1 MNVSFEL
8 GEEQDYRVTRVPI
21 SRSGVLAA
29 LQAAASGGYRLI
41 GRVSQLDGKPVTL
54 AVANKRALLGVELDG
69 FPLATHAA
77 LKEGVLLPVFKANKD
92 SVPAT
97 LQWSVPETMQ
107 LTFACLGERLASSR
121 WNGLDCFLFARHR
134 AGEPGG
140 YFRFV
145 LPNIFEDGR
154 LCMGNGYKNE
164 QAQLLDLLPAAL
176 AHFRASTWNTDL
188 LPASLTD
195 THKLFRFDPT
205 SFQSLPCAGDWWAAC
220 KRVSR
225 TEYDVLTEGSPA
237 APITAE
243 DDEEEEE

>member
-29 LQAAASGGYRLI
+29 LQSAASSGYKLI
-41 GRVSQLDGKPVTL
+41 GRVSHLDGKPVTL
-54 AVANKRALLGVELDG
+54 AVADKRALLGIELDG

-97 LQWSVPETMQ
+97 LQWKVPETMQ
-107 LTFACLGERLASSR
+107 LTFACLGERLA
-121 WNGLDCFLFARHR
+121 NGNWKDVNCFLFARHR
-134 AGEPGG
+134 FDTPGG

-154 LCMGNGYKNE
+154 LCMGNSYSNT
-164 QAQLLDLLPAAL
+164 QANLLDLLPAAL
-176 AHFRASTWNTDL
+176 AHFRASAWNTDL

-205 SFQSLPCAGDWWAAC
+205 SFQSVPCMGDWWAAC

-225 TEYDVLTEGSPA
+225 TEYDMLTEGSQA
-237 APITAE
+237 APVFG
-243 DDEEEEE
+243 DEEEEE